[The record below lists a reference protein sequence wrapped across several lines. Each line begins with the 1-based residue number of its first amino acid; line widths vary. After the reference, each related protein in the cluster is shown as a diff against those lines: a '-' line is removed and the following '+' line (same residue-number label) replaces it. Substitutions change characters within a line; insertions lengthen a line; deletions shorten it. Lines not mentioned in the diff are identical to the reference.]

1 VINGLFAM
9 LLCSQVKCCRG
20 SLKNVQ
26 IKKEVI
32 NMDEKKEKSWNL
44 LPGCHKEAENLDIIF
59 ACDGAA
65 SVGQVAN
72 YVAIDLTNRNIG
84 ARMCCTAAI
93 GAGSET
99 HINIA
104 KRAKRV
110 IVINGCA
117 SRCVSKIFE
126 KLGIKVDFEFV
137 IQDLGVKKIPTLD
150 IDDEEAKR
158 IADEI
163 AEKVGYGNNGNLTR

>member
-1 VINGLFAM
+1 
-9 LLCSQVKCCRG
+9 
-20 SLKNVQ
+20 
-26 IKKEVI
+26 
-32 NMDEKKEKSWNL
+32 
-44 LPGCHKEAENLDIIF
+44 
-59 ACDGAA
+59 
-65 SVGQVAN
+65 VGQVAN

-104 KRAKRV
+104 KRARKT

-126 KLGIKVDFEFV
+126 KLGIKIDFEFV
-137 IQDLGVKKIPTLD
+137 IQDMGVKKIPTLD
-150 IDDEEAKR
+150 IDNEEAKR

-163 AEKVGYGNNGNLTR
+163 AEKVGYGGKTVSNNKN